1 MAYLRKKTTKGIDYY
16 SIVQSRRVNGKVKQ
30 EILEYIGTLDRLYE
44 KLTADQNKDV
54 SLKSYEHGA
63 SYGLLKIAGYLNI
76 PELLEQLSELLDARV
91 TIGRLGIMPFNRVI
105 LRDVTVETA
114 PGDTA
119 LTADRL
125 GVGVAV
131 Y

>member
-1 MAYLRKKTTKGIDYY
+1 MKNGYRLLRVLLVTVIMLVAVVPAALYVALSLDG
-16 SIVQSRRVNGKVKQ
+16 VQRRIAD
-30 EILEYIGTLDRLYE
+30 EAE
-44 KLTADQNKDV
+44 K
-54 SLKSYEHGA
+54 
-63 SYGLLKIAGYLNI
+63 
-76 PELLEQLSELLDARV
+76 QLSELLDARV

-125 GVGVAV
+125 GVGVAGWDALWAGRWRGG
-131 Y
+131 